1 MTKKAENLQ
10 NAETQALNIPVVM
23 GSFLLML
30 LNVGGTVTWINL
42 YTSGR
47 FTEWWVFAL
56 ITVCGLAALICA
68 SKFAKSIRGW
78 LF

>member
-1 MTKKAENLQ
+1 MKKEQ
-10 NAETQALNIPVVM
+10 NFRRPQKQALNMFVVI

-30 LNVGGTVTWINL
+30 LNASGTIAWINL
-42 YTSGR
+42 YISGR
-47 FTEWWVFAL
+47 YTEWWVFAL
-56 ITVCGLAALICA
+56 ITVCGLAALIFA